1 MKSSIQQAAAIL
13 KPPPKNSKDTTR
25 KAIAFQNKCNRCHPT
40 NFKEL
45 RKFNNGE
52 GGGRRRNGGR
62 RRRSLSNS
70 NFTNFMQ
77 EYFGAKA
84 NGYLFLEIYATIVF
98 ICKIAF
104 KRQFHL
110 DIEHIKFFIMII
122 NEKANVW
129 R

>member
-45 RKFNNGE
+45 RKFNNG
-52 GGGRRRNGGR
+52 GGGGKRRNGGR

-98 ICKIAF
+98 ICL
-104 KRQFHL
+104 QNSL
-110 DIEHIKFFIMII
+110 Q
-122 NEKANVW
+122 KAIPF
-129 R
+129 RH